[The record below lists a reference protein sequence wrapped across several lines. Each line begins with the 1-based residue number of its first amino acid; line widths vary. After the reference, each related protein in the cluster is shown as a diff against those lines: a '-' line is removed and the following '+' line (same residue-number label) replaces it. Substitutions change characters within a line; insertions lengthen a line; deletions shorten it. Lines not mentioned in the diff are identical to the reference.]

1 MKIEQV
7 AVQLYTLR
15 DLTAN
20 DMTGTLR
27 QVAEIGY
34 RAVELAGYGN
44 SSAHEIRALLDT
56 LGVRVAATHISID
69 QLEQQ
74 PDAALDDLGV
84 LGCEYAV
91 VPWISEEYRTSI
103 DQARALAERLNQ
115 TGRRLHEHGRRLAY
129 HNHQFEFAPLDGTT
143 MWETLVAETDPAL
156 VDFELDVYWVVE
168 GGFDPVELLQR
179 HGGRVRLLHVKDRS
193 LAPGGTFAPVGDGSL
208 AWPQILE
215 AAPQASWYIVEQDV
229 SDDPLRDIRRSF
241 QHLQTLA

>member
-1 MKIEQV
+1 MKIDQV

-34 RAVELAGYGN
+34 RGVEMAGYGN
-44 SSAHEIRALLDT
+44 SSPREVRALLDT

-74 PDAALDDLGV
+74 PAAALEDLGV

-91 VPWISEEYRTSI
+91 VPWIGEEYRASM
-103 DQARALAERLNQ
+103 DQVRKLAERLNQ
-115 TGRRLHEHGRRLAY
+115 VGQRLHDAGRRLAY

-156 VDFELDVYWVVE
+156 VDFELDVYWVVD

-179 HGGRVRLLHVKDRS
+179 HGERLRLLHVKDRS
-193 LAPGGTFAPVGDGSL
+193 RAPGGTFAPVGDGSL
-208 AWPQILE
+208 PWPQILQ
-215 AAPQASWYIVEQDV
+215 AAPHASWYIVEQDT
-229 SDDPLRDIRRSF
+229 SDDPLGDIRRSF
-241 QHLQTLA
+241 QHLQTFI